1 MTSVEIIQEM
11 ETLLAAKIEAQ
22 EKLIGYYG
30 LIDESVRKVLLENT
44 FDKID
49 GLMEDIQK
57 LDILFVSKLEKFKV
71 LNGVKDLGELSVDGR
86 KSFIEVKKLVL
97 KAAEND
103 VILGKLRDETEAL
116 KAGVRRDKIMGSQM
130 SSAASAYNKINKL

>member
-11 ETLLAAKIEAQ
+11 ETLLVAKIEAQ

-57 LDILFVSKLEKFKV
+57 LDILFVSKLEKFKA
-71 LNGVKDLGELSVDGR
+71 LNGVKDLGELSGDGR

-97 KAAEND
+97 KAADYD
-103 VILGKLRDETEAL
+103 VILGKLRDETETL

>member
-1 MTSVEIIQEM
+1 MTGIEIIQEM

-22 EKLIGYYG
+22 EKLVGYYG

-57 LDILFVSKLEKFKV
+57 LDILFVSKLEKYKT
-71 LNGVKDLGELSVDGR
+71 LNGVKDLGELGGGGR

-103 VILGKLRDETEAL
+103 VILSALRDETETL
-116 KAGVRRDKIMGSQM
+116 KVGLKRDKIMGSQM